1 MAHIFEKAEKVAGVA
16 LALLQRMIVLPNLF
30 TTRYGI
36 ADFKGAKG
44 DVVNVKRPAILKA
57 QDAGFRSRNAIVY
70 QDLIQSKIQVALD
83 RYPIS
88 PVQLSDEELTLD
100 IENFAQD
107 VTAPQVRALVEDFEN
122 TVASVLSG
130 ADYVLEVAYNPAGSG
145 GVEDP
150 RKVAIQARKLLN
162 QKDVPATGRYWI
174 VGSEVSAA
182 ISTFEKLLD
191 VDTAGLPEAVREGVV
206 GRLSGFTIVESNAL
220 GGEESYFVHNS
231 AVALAFVAP
240 AAPRG
245 ATSSAIAIEGGL
257 SVRQLFD
264 YDSDTLH
271 DRSILGVFTGGTVVT
286 DPEIGADGEV
296 VLVGGVPQMEFV
308 RGVKVVFGTTTD
320 KASWALT
327 YAGTVSGGT
336 FTLTVDSKTT
346 PAIPYNASNADIAEA
361 LNALAG
367 VSGVKVTGT
376 TTKTVKF
383 TELVVF
389 SAEDAA
395 ITGGGTIV
403 AS

>member
-16 LALLQRMIVLPNLF
+16 LALLQRSIVLPNLF
-30 TTRYGI
+30 TSRYGI

-57 QDAGFRSRNAIVY
+57 QDAGFRSRNSIVY
-70 QDLIQSKIQVALD
+70 QDLIQSKIQVALS

-100 IENFAQD
+100 IENYAQD

-122 TVASVLSG
+122 TVAGVLSD
-130 ADYVLEVAYNPAGSG
+130 ADYTLEVVFNPSASDGT
-145 GVEDP
+145 EDP

-162 QKDVPATGRYWI
+162 QNDVPATGRFWI

-182 ISTFEKLLD
+182 ISSYEKLLD

-206 GRLSGFTIVESNAL
+206 GKLSGFLIVESNAL
-220 GGEESYFVHNS
+220 GGDESYFVHNS

-240 AAPRG
+240 AAPKG
-245 ATSSAIAIEGGL
+245 ATSSAIAIEGGI

-271 DRSILGVFTGGTVVT
+271 DRSILGTFTGGNVVT
-286 DPEIGADGEV
+286 DPQIGDDGQV
-296 VLVGGVPQMEFV
+296 VMVGGAVQMEFV
-308 RGVKVVFGTTTD
+308 RGVKVVFG
-320 KASWALT
+320 
-327 YAGTVSGGT
+327 AGSGKSEWNLAYSTVSAGT
-336 FTLTVDSKTT
+336 FTLSVDGTATAPISWDAT
-346 PAIPYNASNADIAEA
+346 NADIAA
-361 LNALAG
+361 AINDIAG
-367 VSGVKVTGT
+367 VAGAKVTGT
-376 TTKTVKF
+376 ATAKKVTF
-383 TELVVF
+383 TEQVALTVNN
-389 SAEDAA
+389 
-395 ITGGGTIV
+395 TGLTGTIA